1 MRRILLALMSTLAAV
16 VLLFGYRTSTAHPAL
31 TTTTTAA
38 AGPAGPGHTTGGG
51 PTAPVPSS
59 SPSRRPATASTP
71 AATTSRAA
79 SSTYTGDTAQTRW
92 GPVQVRV
99 TVTGGRVAAV
109 DLLQVPSGN
118 PRDAEIN
125 AQAVPILTEE
135 TIRAQSAQ
143 IDAVSGATVTS
154 DGYTTSLQSALDR
167 AGL

>member
-1 MRRILLALMSTLAAV
+1 MRRILLASMSTLAAV

-31 TTTTTAA
+31 TTATA
-38 AGPAGPGHTTGGG
+38 AGPAGPGRTTGGG
-51 PTAPVPSS
+51 STAPAPVPSS
-59 SPSRRPATASTP
+59 SSSRRPATSGTP
-71 AATTSRAA
+71 AATTSRSA

-99 TVTGGRVAAV
+99 TVAGGKVAAV

-135 TIRAQSAQ
+135 TIQAQSAQ

-154 DGYTTSLQSALDR
+154 DGYTASLQSALDR